1 MQGNVNSC
9 PRRLGVVSVK
19 IQKRIKCCGRV
30 RIQKCFP
37 QSRIADFAVGHGLSF
52 ISRVTETH
60 FPVPRLEVIAKLS
73 HLAAQANIEQI
84 IVVCKLIVSGSGV
97 VNGAKPNSGG
107 YGKTASIRKKT
118 GNSRIGYG
126 EGVKRILN
134 WNTESARTK
143 RPIRPWNLEWIW
155 NNRHRRSRRIK
166 K

>member
-37 QSRIADFAVGHGLSF
+37 QSRLADCAGRQVLSF

-60 FPVPRLEVIAKLS
+60 FPVPRLKIVAKFA
-73 HLAAQANIEQI
+73 HLAAQPNIEQI
-84 IVVCKLIVSGSGV
+84 IVVGKLIVSGSGV
-97 VNGAKPNSGG
+97 VNCAKPNSGS
-107 YGKTASIRKKT
+107 YGKTASIGKKT
-118 GNSRIGYG
+118 WNSRIGYR
-126 EGVKRILN
+126 EGVEGILN
-134 WNTESARTK
+134 WHTERARTK
-143 RPIRPWNLEWIW
+143 WPIGAGDLEWIG
-155 NNRHRRSRRIK
+155 NNRHRCAGRIK